1 MNTRS
6 RQLRWILFSSFLFV
20 LEQLFYPYQVSSQKF
35 RSKLRKSLF
44 CCFLWQWLISTTDS
58 YGLVV
63 VAGNNQDPGN
73 NQDTVIV
80 PSTNLYQEIAKN
92 SILPVISQNQ
102 NGVEIQPLI
111 FQLLQLFQPLALGDS
126 VFPFSIWLMKPQANA
141 MLSKKQGYFN
151 YQ

>member
-1 MNTRS
+1 M
-6 RQLRWILFSSFLFV
+6 RQLKKYCERIMFTNVFEKSWWIQGVASYVGFSLVVSFLFC
-20 LEQLFYPYQVSSQKF
+20 PYQVSSQKF

-102 NGVEIQPLI
+102 NGVEIQPLV
-111 FQLLQLFQPLALGDS
+111 FQLL
-126 VFPFSIWLMKPQANA
+126 
-141 MLSKKQGYFN
+141 
-151 YQ
+151 